1 MQVGSAAHLDRD
13 DIRRSGP
20 LFITMPATVT
30 GLRYP
35 RTRVLLPR
43 TRLAYVHLRNL
54 LTDAKRD
61 RSARVSGYVAIWLPE
76 EFMVLYL
83 QRGELVNACVHDGRE
98 FQPIAIGAAV
108 EKVPNEPE
116 YGEICFHEADDDQL
130 RCMYTAQTTAPL
142 PWPVELRATDPT
154 ALFPHLMATTFD
166 GLVEIAAEGEV
177 NYLLFH
183 NGAVHTAYLSGAPTG
198 TLVDRVSHLFDRD
211 RRALHVSVRHWP
223 VPIPLPI
230 QAPTGLV
237 QAYRD
242 LATSLVLRLVADGR
256 ESAPA
261 IAEHARLTLLSTHAP
276 LEGFSFNGRPPRAV
290 VADADAVTEAIAAL
304 INELLWTASDQ
315 EGHGPERMLRELTH
329 ERRHLYQSAG
339 LFDRLS
345 WKLA

>member
-1 MQVGSAAHLDRD
+1 MGRSDEC
-13 DIRRSGP
+13 RSGP
-20 LFITMPATVT
+20 FLSLMPATVA

-35 RTRVLLPR
+35 YSRVLLPR

-76 EFMVLYL
+76 EFLVLYL
-83 QRGELVNACVHDGRE
+83 QNGELVNACLHNGKE
-98 FQPIAIGAAV
+98 FCPIAIGAAV

-116 YGEICFHEADDDQL
+116 YGEICFHEAVDEQL
-130 RCMYTAQTTAPL
+130 SCMFATQSTPPI
-142 PWPVELRATDPT
+142 PWPPELRSSDPS
-154 ALFPHLMATTFD
+154 ALFPYLMATTFD
-166 GLVEIAAEGEV
+166 GVVEIAREGEV
-177 NYLLFH
+177 NYLLFR
-183 NGAVHTAYLSGAPTG
+183 NGSAHTAYLAGTHSG
-198 TLVDRVSHLFDRD
+198 TLVERVSKIFDPH
-211 RRALHVSVRHWP
+211 RRALHVSIRRWP
-223 VPIPLPI
+223 VPAPLPI

-242 LATSLVLRLVADGR
+242 LTTSLVLRLVADGR

-261 IAEHARLTLLSTHAP
+261 IAEHARTTLTTEHPA
-276 LEGFSFNGRPPRAV
+276 LEGFSFNGRTPRAV
-290 VADADAVTEAIAAL
+290 VADADSLTVAIAAF

-315 EGHGPERMLRELTH
+315 EGGGPDQMLKDLTH
-329 ERRHLYQSAG
+329 ERRHLFQSAG